1 MPLMTVAA
9 RSDASTMHAWETGTT
24 TALCGREV
32 VGLRSIGQL
41 WPPAEGTICRACYR
55 AHQARSSRPLW
66 PRLEQWLDLDE
77 PGEGGLDPAAAQSRA
92 RIAPGLIALLRA
104 RLARG
109 G

>member
-9 RSDASTMHAWETGTT
+9 CSGASTMHAWETGTT

-32 VGLRSIGQL
+32 LGLRSTGQL
-41 WPPAEGTICRACYR
+41 WPPADGTICRACYR
-55 AHQARSSRPLW
+55 AHQARSSRTLW
-66 PRLEQWLDLDE
+66 PRLGRWLDLDE
-77 PGEGGLDPAAAQSRA
+77 TGDADLDPLTAQSRA
-92 RIAPGLIALLRA
+92 RLTPGLLALLRA